1 MPRRMGR
8 GIAAIKQFLVGKMK
22 KLLLSGIAALSLLYA
37 AGAHA
42 TEQDKLL
49 FKWQCDNVG
58 VTVSDKSTPDD
69 GWFGPREYTVT
80 GVEKVNNR
88 FLWSNDGF
96 YLNGKLC
103 WPVFPVT
110 CLRPDSTSE
119 RCESRQ
125 VPLPR
130 PRPEDAPPPV
140 PIHKTVLFYEPGGR
154 LDLLEQRWRD
164 LAASGDEVEIR
175 GPCMSGCTMI
185 MAHVPSE
192 RICFDKWSSLQ
203 FHLARKSYETREPSA
218 TGSQYMLNHYPQDIR
233 MWLRDKGGVE
243 KMTIEEF
250 WVLDAEKLWDMG
262 YRKCNPDEIPIPMT
276 VKKSALEQYRPV
288 GK

>member
-1 MPRRMGR
+1 
-8 GIAAIKQFLVGKMK
+8 MK

-49 FKWQCDNVG
+49 FKWQCGNVR
-58 VTVSDKSTPDD
+58 VAVSDKSTPDD

-110 CLRPDSTSE
+110 CLRPDGTSE

-125 VPLPR
+125 VPIPR

-140 PIHKTVLFYEPGGR
+140 PIPKTVLYHEPGGYLR
-154 LDLLEQRWRD
+154 TYELKWQA
-164 LAASGDEVEIR
+164 LALSGDDVEIR
-175 GPCMSGCTMI
+175 GSCASACTLI
-185 MAHVPSE
+185 MAHIPKD
-192 RICFDKWSSLQ
+192 RLCFGEAASLK
-203 FHLARKSYETREPSA
+203 FHLAGDWKKGPGMSW
-218 TGSQYMLNHYPQDIR
+218 SQWMFNQYPQDIR
-233 MWLRDKGGVE
+233 TRLTDRGGVE
-243 KMTIEEF
+243 KMSIREYWTLPAANSNIF
-250 WVLDAEKLWDMG
+250 RQILVRVIDNGRA
-262 YRKCNPDEIPIPMT
+262 T
-276 VKKSALEQYRPV
+276 
-288 GK
+288 

>member
-1 MPRRMGR
+1 
-8 GIAAIKQFLVGKMK
+8 MK
-22 KLLLSGIAALSLLYA
+22 KTLLAGVAALSLFNT
-37 AGAHA
+37 AGARA
-42 TEQDKLL
+42 DASFSTRLV
-49 FKWQCDNVG
+49 WQCG
-58 VTVSDKSTPDD
+58 KA
-69 GWFGPREYTVT
+69 TVT
-80 GVEKVNNR
+80 WSMNEVANHEYPRSWFSYQVTGIEKPNNR
-88 FLWSNDGF
+88 FGLDDDGL
-96 YLNGKLC
+96 YMNGKLC
-103 WPVFPVT
+103 WPVEPVT
-110 CLRPDSTSE
+110 CLRPDGTAE

-140 PIHKTVLFYEPGGR
+140 PMHKTVLFYEPGGR

-192 RICFDKWSSLQ
+192 RICFDKWASLQ

-218 TGSQYMLNHYPQDIR
+218 TGSQYMLNHYPQVIR

-250 WVLDAEKLWDMG
+250 WVL
-262 YRKCNPDEIPIPMT
+262 
-276 VKKSALEQYRPV
+276 
-288 GK
+288 